1 MNEYINIDK
10 PEIPYAFEVEL
21 DGTVYGL
28 EINYNQSFD
37 YFTVD
42 LLKDDT
48 ALVIGEKMVLNR
60 PLFRNFVSIDLPNK
74 TQLIPLDRAGNAKRI
89 TWDNFNETVFLY
101 VVGDGNG

>member
-1 MNEYINIDK
+1 MNEYIEIEKD
-10 PEIPYAFEVEL
+10 EIPYALEVEL
-21 DGTVYGL
+21 DDEVYGL

-42 LLKDDT
+42 LFRDGI
-48 ALVIGEKMVLNR
+48 AIVIGEKLVLNR
-60 PLFRNFVSIDLPNK
+60 PLFRNFVDINLPK

-101 VVGDGNG
+101 VVGDDIG

>member
-1 MNEYINIDK
+1 MNEYINIEK
-10 PEIPYAFEVEL
+10 PEIPYAFEIEL
-21 DGTVYGL
+21 DGIVYGL

-42 LLKDDT
+42 LFRDGI
-48 ALVIGEKMVLNR
+48 ALVIGEKLVLNR
-60 PLFRNFVSIDLPNK
+60 PLFRNFVDINLPK

-101 VVGDGNG
+101 VVGDDIG